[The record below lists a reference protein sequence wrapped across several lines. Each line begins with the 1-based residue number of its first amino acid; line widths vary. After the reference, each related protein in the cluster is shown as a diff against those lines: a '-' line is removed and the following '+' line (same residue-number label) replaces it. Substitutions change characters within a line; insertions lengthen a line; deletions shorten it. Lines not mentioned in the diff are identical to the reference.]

1 MATAVKSGLHH
12 THTEGLGQTDQD
24 SILLFLWSWHSSCK
38 LLLLC
43 SSQGWWCDCDSS
55 NTYRI
60 LICIKAQD
68 LYWSVSHLV
77 LVLVCL
83 SPPPPLTLHLP
94 YIHITLCDWLWL
106 TVTSYSVISSQG
118 WLKSLSRDWYIYSI
132 LRPCQTVKTN
142 WFSCCKY
149 CWKFKNNKNDWFV
162 KEFYWILIDI
172 FVRGKM
178 ARWPKVR

>member
-60 LICIKAQD
+60 LICSKAQD

-77 LVLVCL
+77 LVIVCL
-83 SPPPPLTLHLP
+83 NPPPPLTLHLP
-94 YIHITLCDWLWL
+94 YIHITLCDWLWHL
-106 TVTSYSVISSQG
+106 TQWYHHKVG
-118 WLKSLSRDWYIYSI
+118 WQFSPGTDTYTVYCVRVKLLRQTGFHVANIAGNSRTIKMIDLWRSFI
-132 LRPCQTVKTN
+132 
-142 WFSCCKY
+142 
-149 CWKFKNNKNDWFV
+149 
-162 KEFYWILIDI
+162 EF
-172 FVRGKM
+172 
-178 ARWPKVR
+178 